1 MTTPDISESRRTTL
15 RRALERKNETLYRR
29 TALLRMLGSCGL
41 SDTPGQGGHVSLPVR
56 PDGEERYLVWPL
68 SADSGLPVSGGWMRL
83 IALYLTGFCWLD
95 GAGRLL
101 APEFH
106 RNMKGVID
114 EDLTVEPSG
123 AVLLRDPETAFD
135 LKREPNPTLLTAI
148 LDALRELG
156 EPAPPMPR
164 RFTDLELDALAL
176 LADPE
181 IGAIVFKPTPYGDFT
196 PLRGCVGDWG
206 LKRTSLNKKQAML
219 LLGETVTGVK
229 QINCYVPDLKTPQ
242 AAKAWA
248 DTLAALAAY
257 RRVVAGH

>member
-56 PDGEERYLVWPL
+56 PDGGGWYLVWPL

-156 EPAPPMPR
+156 EPAPPMPH

-176 LADPE
+176 LANPE

-196 PLRGCVGDWG
+196 PLRGRVGDWG
-206 LKRTSLNKKQAML
+206 LKRVCLKKDQAVA
-219 LLGETVTGVK
+219 LLGEVPTACRKIKGYAPDVK
-229 QINCYVPDLKTPQ
+229 DPQ

-248 DTLAALAAY
+248 DTLAAY
-257 RRVVAGH
+257 RRIVVEH

>member
-1 MTTPDISESRRTTL
+1 MTTPDISESRRATL

-29 TALLRMLGSCGL
+29 TALLRMLDSCSL

-56 PDGEERYLVWPL
+56 PDGGGRYLVWPL

-176 LADPE
+176 LANPE

-206 LKRTSLNKKQAML
+206 LRRACLKKDQAMP
-219 LLGETVTGVK
+219 LLGEVATGVNRIK
-229 QINCYVPDLKTPQ
+229 GYVPDTKTAQ

-248 DTLAALAAY
+248 DTLAAY
-257 RRVVAGH
+257 RRVVAEH

>member
-1 MTTPDISESRRTTL
+1 M
-15 RRALERKNETLYRR
+15 
-29 TALLRMLGSCGL
+29 
-41 SDTPGQGGHVSLPVR
+41 
-56 PDGEERYLVWPL
+56 
-68 SADSGLPVSGGWMRL
+68 SGGWMRL
-83 IALYLTGFCWLD
+83 IALYLTGFCWAD

-106 RNMKGVID
+106 RNLDGVID
-114 EDLTVEPSG
+114 EDLTVESSG
-123 AVLLRDPETAFD
+123 VVLLRDPETAFD

-176 LADPE
+176 LANPE

-196 PLRGCVGDWG
+196 PLRGRVGDWG
-206 LKRTSLNKKQAML
+206 LRRACLKKDQAMP
-219 LLGETVTGVK
+219 LLGETSTACRKLKG
-229 QINCYVPDLKTPQ
+229 YVPDTKTAQ

-248 DTLAALAAY
+248 DTLAAY
-257 RRVVAGH
+257 RRVVAEH